1 MLRHENGSIKG
12 SALADRVNCQML
24 RWMRRR
30 LQRKKRKLPFVVVEV
45 KMDEINQANSQ
56 LAVDE
61 EGRLLE
67 IPKQEQMDKL
77 EADLKES
84 LDQLK
89 ETV

>member
-12 SALADRVNCQML
+12 SVLGNSVNCHMI

-30 LQRKKRKLPFVVVEV
+30 FHRKKIPFIVVEP
-45 KMDEINQANSQ
+45 KMAENDQDLS
-56 LAVDE
+56 
-61 EGRLLE
+61 
-67 IPKQEQMDKL
+67 QEQMDKL

-89 ETV
+89 ETVFEEVEKKADDKK